1 MDHGANNC
9 HHMDILVGSHT
20 TIRNLHGE
28 QGDVW
33 ERFLRGDVAA
43 RDVQKGN
50 LSIFSTTT
58 NIICKSNES
67 FQL

>member
-1 MDHGANNC
+1 
-9 HHMDILVGSHT
+9 MDILVGSHT
-20 TIRNLHGE
+20 TIWHLHGE

-50 LSIFSTTT
+50 LSII
-58 NIICKSNES
+58 NNKKYN
-67 FQL
+67 L